1 MDMSI
6 PSHGNV
12 DNSSMHGIGAGW
24 AQFEGKTE
32 AELKVLMESIH
43 GAQNAAVSSPVSSQ
57 VETKKSEGLL
67 SKGLDSLKKFFANA
81 LPTKISFP
89 SLAGV
94 FSRSLPKQNSVEK
107 EDSVKKE
114 DSVESKKKNLTLE
127 LASIKSARIHD
138 SGASSQV
145 KAERSVRAAELE
157 IELMKLQGVPE
168 GNEEMIEAEE
178 RLKGAR
184 KNLA

>member
-1 MDMSI
+1 MSI

-32 AELKVLMESIH
+32 AELKVLMQSIH

-107 EDSVKKE
+107 EN
-114 DSVESKKKNLTLE
+114 SVESQKKKLTLE